1 MSKVLAN
8 RLKKILPHV
17 ISESQ
22 SAFQSDKAISD
33 NILVAFELLH
43 HMKRR
48 KSGKIGHMALKLD
61 MSKAYNRLEWSF
73 LQQTMEKMGFHS
85 RWVGWILEC
94 IRSVTYSVLING
106 EPKGHIVPTRGIRQ
120 GDPLSPYL
128 FLLCSE
134 GLNGLLEQAV
144 HEKHIEGFSLCRHGP
159 KISHL
164 FFADDSLLFCRAR
177 VEEVEKI
184 QELLR
189 KYEMA
194 SGQKINALKTTI
206 FFSRNVPL
214 TIKELIQN
222 SLGVPE
228 IKEYEK
234 YLGLPAV
241 VGRNKKAILN
251 YIKDR
256 VWGKLQGWKEKL
268 LSQAGKEVLLKAVV

>member
-1 MSKVLAN
+1 M
-8 RLKKILPHV
+8 
-17 ISESQ
+17 
-22 SAFQSDKAISD
+22 
-33 NILVAFELLH
+33 
-43 HMKRR
+43 
-48 KSGKIGHMALKLD
+48 
-61 MSKAYNRLEWSF
+61 
-73 LQQTMEKMGFHS
+73 
-85 RWVGWILEC
+85 
-94 IRSVTYSVLING
+94 LING

-241 VGRNKKAILN
+241 VGRNKKGNSKLHQRPSLGETPRMEGEAIVSSGVGGFVESSSLG
-251 YIKDR
+251 YSYFCHE
-256 VWGKLQGWKEKL
+256 LFSSTGWPL
-268 LSQAGKEVLLKAVV
+268 PRY